1 MTQGSA
7 LSNILIF
14 AIPLFI
20 SNFFQQCYNI
30 GDTMIASH
38 NLGQSALA
46 AIGLTGSITGLVI
59 GFANGINSGYGIL
72 LARAFGLKNEEQ
84 MKSVVAWT
92 LILNVA
98 ISVLITVATLLFAE
112 PVLRADPDA
121 GGCFRT
127 QSRTYLTVVMAGMA
141 TALFYN
147 MGSGLLRAVGNS
159 KIPLYFLIFS
169 AALTF
174 FWIFLP

>member
-1 MTQGSA
+1 MSSAKQGQTRDMTQGSA

-59 GFANGINSGYGIL
+59 GFCQRHQQRLRHSS
-72 LARAFGLKNEEQ
+72 RQGLRVEK
-84 MKSVVAWT
+84 
-92 LILNVA
+92 
-98 ISVLITVATLLFAE
+98 
-112 PVLRADPDA
+112 
-121 GGCFRT
+121 
-127 QSRTYLTVVMAGMA
+127 
-141 TALFYN
+141 
-147 MGSGLLRAVGNS
+147 
-159 KIPLYFLIFS
+159 
-169 AALTF
+169 
-174 FWIFLP
+174 

>member
-1 MTQGSA
+1 MSSAKQGQTRDMTQGSA

-59 GFANGINSGYGIL
+59 GLPTAST
-72 LARAFGLKNEEQ
+72 AVTAF
-84 MKSVVAWT
+84 
-92 LILNVA
+92 
-98 ISVLITVATLLFAE
+98 
-112 PVLRADPDA
+112 
-121 GGCFRT
+121 
-127 QSRTYLTVVMAGMA
+127 
-141 TALFYN
+141 
-147 MGSGLLRAVGNS
+147 
-159 KIPLYFLIFS
+159 
-169 AALTF
+169 
-174 FWIFLP
+174 FLPGPSGRKMRSR